1 MAGMMSSDDV
11 FLDKEPKPSSF
22 KAQNLED
29 AVHLWTADDV
39 ANYLRLK
46 PSTVRDMARRGDLP
60 VYKVGRLW
68 RFKPADVRGW
78 VDAQGGN

>member
-11 FLDKEPKPSSF
+11 FLDKKPKPSPF
-22 KAQNLED
+22 KVQNLED
-29 AVHLWTADDV
+29 TVHLWTADDV

-46 PSTVRDMARRGDLP
+46 PNTVREMARRGDIP

-68 RFKPADVRGW
+68 RFKPTDIRAW